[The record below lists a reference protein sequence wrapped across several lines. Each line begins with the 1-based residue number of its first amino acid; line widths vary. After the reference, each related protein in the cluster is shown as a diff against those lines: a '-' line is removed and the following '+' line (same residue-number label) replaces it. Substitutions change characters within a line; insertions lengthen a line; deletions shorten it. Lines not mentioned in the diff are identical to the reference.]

1 MWRSEHS
8 FVESLL
14 SYRVDAGNQTQ
25 VVGLGGKP
33 FYPSEPS
40 YQPSKLLVLLFCFF
54 VFNPCRAGCLVS
66 FLHLVQR
73 VSTFHLGDF
82 YSGQIHFPAVLQ
94 RGLRRTCCVCRE
106 GPDAGGGGLIT
117 SAPRTCRPGDKDGL
131 PPSCRHTKVH
141 GSDLCKERAH
151 IHQEHS

>member
-1 MWRSEHS
+1 MQGIKLRLSGLA
-8 FVESLL
+8 ESLFTPL
-14 SYRVDAGNQTQ
+14 SPLTSP
-25 VVGLGGKP
+25 L
-33 FYPSEPS
+33 SCW
-40 YQPSKLLVLLFCFF
+40 FCCFVFF